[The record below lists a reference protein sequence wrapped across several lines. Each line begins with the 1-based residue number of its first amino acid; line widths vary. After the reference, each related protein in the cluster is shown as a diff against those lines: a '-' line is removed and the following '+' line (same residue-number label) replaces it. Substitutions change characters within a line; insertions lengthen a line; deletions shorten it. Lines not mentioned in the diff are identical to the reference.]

1 MKRLAFWIVVG
12 IVAVNLY
19 RGQSCARDGRDPGPV
34 DVVARDPTTPGAR
47 PATHAI
53 AIAIA
58 NGSRGSPSPS
68 SPRLASPRPRSRP
81 RALARSRE
89 VARGSVARGSG
100 PNRPTPARS
109 SGSSRPPSPAPSPTP
124 ASSSSARPPTG
135 SGPTSP
141 ARGRPRRSWST
152 RWSSTRKS
160 EPVVKDYGTLY
171 EATLR
176 ADFSPER
183 RDKIV
188 RVYERELVA
197 RRLALL
203 GGVLGF
209 VLVCLGGPG
218 RLHPGRR
225 GHQGLLHQ
233 PAPPGRRGG
242 GRRGGRGHLP
252 DPDVIA

>member
-34 DVVARDPTTPGAR
+34 DVVARDHDDRGAR
-47 PATHAI
+47 PRRSRSRL
-53 AIAIA
+53 AIA

-81 RALARSRE
+81 RALAEAAAKSLRSITRKWTGPAE
-89 VARGSVARGSG
+89 ARKIVGQLSATEPRALADARVQLERAAADWLG
-100 PNRPTPARS
+100 PDVPRS
-109 SGSSRPPSPAPSPTP
+109 WKAPSKLVDAMVLDTQVQ
-124 ASSSSARPPTG
+124 
-135 SGPTSP
+135 
-141 ARGRPRRSWST
+141 
-152 RWSSTRKS
+152 
-160 EPVVKDYGTLY
+160 PVVKEYGTLY

-209 VLVCLGGPG
+209 VLVCLGALAGYIQADEATKG
-218 RLHPGRR
+218 YYTNRLRLAAAAGV
-225 GHQGLLHQ
+225 GAAGVAIYQILT
-233 PAPPGRRGG
+233 
-242 GRRGGRGHLP
+242 
-252 DPDVIA
+252 